1 MDIRPIQSISGVNMT
16 EPTSI
21 PVQHHDGTPKPSSIA
36 VHGPV
41 SSPSFDILVPLPDA
55 KTVDYDRLDIHRL
68 LQTPFAIADDRNG
81 SVTIASIVTAPSES
95 SLDTVGDAGFPE
107 EMNRV
112 IDLARNRVAKIRDS
126 VADCR
131 EDVPVSG
138 LVIVGHVPDDVF
150 AECTTG
156 ERYDAVFLAQGR
168 RSGQRLWD
176 ESLFSTILE
185 TAACAVYLETLGT
198 KTDLLVADPEDG
210 TDRDETSSLDDPSSI
225 LLAVGTGPHSVL
237 GAETARALGSTYGAS
252 IRGVHLFES
261 TDVERLDQGR
271 KALDLTEYVLSDLP
285 NVECESRESDDV
297 VAELLQEI
305 EKYDVAILGAPT
317 KQPLLQR
324 LFGQSVP
331 DELEPQPTT
340 SILTVRQP
348 SHALDSVYY
357 RWKQAI
363 ERTSVSEESPSLE
376 ERF

>member
-1 MDIRPIQSISGVNMT
+1 MT
-16 EPTSI
+16 DPMSV
-21 PVQHHDGTPKPSSIA
+21 PVQHPDGTLKTSSIA
-36 VHGPV
+36 AHGPV
-41 SSPSFDILVPLPDA
+41 SSPSYDILVPLPDA

-68 LQTPFAIADDRNG
+68 LRTPLAIADDRNG
-81 SVTIASIVTAPSES
+81 SVTIASIVTAPSEI
-95 SLDTVGDAGFPE
+95 SLNKVADASFSE
-107 EMNRV
+107 EMTRV
-112 IDLARNRVAKIRDS
+112 IDLARKRVAKIKDA

-156 ERYDAVFLAQGR
+156 ERYDAIFLAQGS
-168 RSGQRLWD
+168 RSEQRLWD

-198 KTDLLVADPEDG
+198 KTDLLVADPEDE
-210 TDRDETSSLDDPSSI
+210 TDRDETSSLDDISSI

-237 GAETARALGSTYGAS
+237 GAETARALGSTYGGS
-252 IRGVHLFES
+252 IRGVHLSES
-261 TDVERLDQGR
+261 TDAERLQQGR
-271 KALDLTEYVLSDLP
+271 KALDLTEYILSDLP
-285 NVECESRESDDV
+285 DAEFESRESDNV

-324 LFGQSVP
+324 LFGQSLP

-363 ERTSVSEESPSLE
+363 ERTPDSEESPSLE
-376 ERF
+376 GFEHV

>member
-1 MDIRPIQSISGVNMT
+1 MWNLSGVNMT
-16 EPTSI
+16 EPMSI
-21 PVQHHDGTPKPSSIA
+21 PVQHHDGTPKTSSIA
-36 VHGPV
+36 AHGPV
-41 SSPSFDILVPLPDA
+41 SSPSYDILVPLPDA
-55 KTVDYDRLDIHRL
+55 KTADYDRLDIHRL
-68 LQTPFAIADDRNG
+68 LRTPLALADDRNG
-81 SVTIASIVTAPSES
+81 SVTIASIVTAPSEI
-95 SLDTVGDAGFPE
+95 SLDTVGNANFSE
-107 EMNRV
+107 EMTRI
-112 IDLARNRVAKIRDS
+112 IDLARNRVANIRDA

-156 ERYDAVFLAQGR
+156 ERYDAIFLAQSRG
-168 RSGQRLWD
+168 SGQQLWD

-198 KTDLLVADPEDG
+198 KTDLLVADPEDE
-210 TDRDETSSLDDPSSI
+210 TDRDKISSLDGLSSI

-261 TDVERLDQGR
+261 TDAERLQQGR
-271 KALDLTEYVLSDLP
+271 QALDLTEYVLSDLP
-285 NVECESRESDDV
+285 DVDCESRESDNV

-348 SHALDSVYY
+348 SHALNSVYY
-357 RWKQAI
+357 RWKRAI

-376 ERF
+376 EGF